1 MYASFLDWPGDEA
14 AIYSL
19 RRFEEELSIHWDEN
33 EIKSIKMLGI
43 ENELDW
49 GMSKEALIITTPNKR
64 PCDHAYVFKIER
76 NM

>member
-1 MYASFLDWPGDEA
+1 
-14 AIYSL
+14 
-19 RRFEEELSIHWDEN
+19 
-33 EIKSIKMLGI
+33 MLGI